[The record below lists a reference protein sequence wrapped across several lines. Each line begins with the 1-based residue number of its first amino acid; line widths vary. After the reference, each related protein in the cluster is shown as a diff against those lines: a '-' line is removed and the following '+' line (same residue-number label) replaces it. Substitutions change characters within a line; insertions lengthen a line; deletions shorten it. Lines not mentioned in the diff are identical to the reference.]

1 VPKLAVAVKR
11 ILVGRPQRSDR
22 LAHSL
27 LPKRIALPVFA
38 SDAMSSV
45 AYAPEEIFLT
55 LSVAG
60 VASYALSPWI
70 GLAVVIV
77 LLTVV
82 TSYRQNVHA
91 YPSGGGDYEVAT
103 VNLGRHAGLTV
114 ASALLVDYTL
124 TVAVSMS
131 SAAANIGALVP
142 LVAEHKVLFCVVAIA
157 LLTAVNLR
165 GIRESGAAFAVP
177 VYAFMIAIGAMV
189 IWGLTRVLLLGD
201 EVRAASADLHL
212 LAEGDAFT
220 GMALVLLVLR
230 SFTQG
235 AAALTGVE
243 AISNGVP
250 AFQKPKS
257 KNAATTLLLL
267 GVLSVSMFM
276 GLIALAQV
284 TGVKIAEDPAVQ
296 FPDAPP
302 GYVQQTMVA
311 QLADAVFAEFRPGFF
326 FVIIMTALIL
336 VLAANTAFNGFPVLG
351 SILSQDRY
359 LPRQLHTRG
368 DRLAFSNGIVVLAAF
383 AIVLVI
389 GFQAEVTRLIP
400 LYTVGVFVSF
410 TLSQT
415 GMVRHWRRHLA
426 TETDAGERR
435 RMRRAQAINGFGA
448 VMTGVVLITVL
459 ITKFLL
465 GAWIAIAAMAGFYV
479 LMLAIRRHYD
489 HVAEELDATEET
501 DTVLPSRNHAIVLV
515 ARLHRPTLRAIAY
528 ARATRPD
535 VLEAVTV
542 NVDDADT
549 RRLVREWDKRKIP
562 VSLKVVESPY
572 REITKPVLDYVK
584 RVRTKN
590 PRDIVTVFVPEYVV
604 GHWWEQVLHNQS
616 ALRIKT
622 RLLFQPGVM
631 VVSVPWQLK
640 SSERVVERAELTPG
654 AYRRGYPSAPRDDRP
669 AAPSPST
676 PRARAGTGAGKP
688 DGKKPDDTKSTAGTR
703 GGR

>member
-1 VPKLAVAVKR
+1 
-11 ILVGRPQRSDR
+11 
-22 LAHSL
+22 
-27 LPKRIALPVFA
+27 
-38 SDAMSSV
+38 MSSV

-60 VASYALSPWI
+60 ASAYALSPWI
-70 GLAVVIV
+70 GLAVVVV

-103 VNLGRHAGLTV
+103 VNLGRKAGLTV

-124 TVAVSMS
+124 TVAVSIS
-131 SAAANIGALVP
+131 SAAANIGALIP
-142 LVAEHKVLFCVVAIA
+142 FVAEHKVGFAVVAIV

-165 GIRESGAAFAVP
+165 GIRESGAAFAIP
-177 VYAFMIAIGAMV
+177 VYAFMLGMGSMI
-189 IWGLTRVLLLGD
+189 IWGLVRVLLLGD
-201 EVRAASADLHL
+201 DVRAPSADLHL

-220 GMALVLLVLR
+220 GMALVLLILR

-250 AFQKPKS
+250 AFRKPKS
-257 KNAATTLLLL
+257 RNAATTLLLL

-276 GLIALAQV
+276 GLIALAKV

-302 GYVQQTMVA
+302 GYVQQKMVA
-311 QLADAVFAEFRPGFF
+311 QLADAVFADFRPGFF
-326 FVIIMTALIL
+326 FVVIMTALIL
-336 VLAANTAFNGFPVLG
+336 ALAANTRFNGFPVLG
-351 SILSQDRY
+351 SILSQDRF

-368 DRLAFSNGIVVLAAF
+368 DRLAFSNGILILAAF
-383 AIVLVI
+383 AMILVV

-426 TETDAGERR
+426 TESDPAVRR
-435 RMRRAQAINGFGA
+435 RMRRSQAINGFGA
-448 VMTGVVLITVL
+448 VMTGVVLATVL
-459 ITKFLL
+459 VTKFLL
-465 GAWIAIAAMAGFYV
+465 GAWIAIAAMAGFYA
-479 LMLAIRRHYD
+479 LMVAIQRHYD
-489 HVAEELDATEET
+489 HVAEELDAT
-501 DTVLPSRNHAIVLV
+501 DVATVLPSRNHGIVLV
-515 ARLHRPTLRAIAY
+515 AKLHRPTLRAVAY
-528 ARATRPD
+528 ARALRPD

-542 NVDDADT
+542 NVDDAET
-549 RRLVREWDKRKIP
+549 RKLVREWDQRKIP

-604 GHWWEQVLHNQS
+604 GHWWEQILHNQS

-640 SSERVVERAELTPG
+640 SSERVVERAEVTPG
-654 AYRRGYPSAPRDDRP
+654 AFRRAYGPAPRDDRP
-669 AAPSPST
+669 AAPSPASARAR
-676 PRARAGTGAGKP
+676 PEAGEAAAGSRADGARAGAGRP
-688 DGKKPDDTKSTAGTR
+688 RS
-703 GGR
+703 

>member
-1 VPKLAVAVKR
+1 VSKLAVAVKR

-70 GLAVVIV
+70 GLAVVVV

-103 VNLGRHAGLTV
+103 VNLGRRAGLTV

-124 TVAVSMS
+124 TVAVSI
-131 SAAANIGALVP
+131 SAAAANVGALVP
-142 LVAEHKVLFCVVAIA
+142 FVSEHKVLFAVGAIT

-165 GIRESGAAFAVP
+165 GIRESGLAFAIP
-177 VYAFMIAIGAMV
+177 VYAFMFAIGTMV

-201 EVRAASADLHL
+201 PVRAESADLHL
-212 LAEGDAFT
+212 LAEADAFT

-250 AFQKPKS
+250 AFRKPKS

-276 GLIALAQV
+276 GLIALARL
-284 TGVKIAEDPAVQ
+284 TGVQIAEDPAAQ

-302 GYVQQTMVA
+302 GYEQHTMVA
-311 QLADAVFAEFRPGFF
+311 QLAEAVFADFRLGFF
-326 FVIIMTALIL
+326 FVIVMTALIL

-351 SILSQDRY
+351 SILSQDRF

-368 DRLAFSNGIVVLAAF
+368 DRLAFSNGILILAAL
-383 AIVLVI
+383 AMVLVI

-426 TETDAGERR
+426 TETDPATRR
-435 RMRRAQAINGFGA
+435 RMRRSQAINGFGA
-448 VMTGVVLITVL
+448 VMTGLVLITVL
-459 ITKFLL
+459 ITKFTL

-479 LMLAIRRHYD
+479 LMVAIQRHYD
-489 HVAEELDATEET
+489 HVAVELDASDA

-515 ARLHRPTLRAIAY
+515 ARLHRPTLRAVAY

-542 NVDDADT
+542 NVDDAET
-549 RRLVREWDKRKIP
+549 RKLVREWDKRKIP
-562 VSLKVVESPY
+562 VPLKVIESPY

-590 PRDIVTVFVPEYVV
+590 PRDVVTVFVPEYVV

-616 ALRIKT
+616 ALRLKT

-640 SSERVVERAELTPG
+640 SSERVVERDELTPG
-654 AYRRGYPSAPRDDRP
+654 AYRRGYGPAPRDDRP
-669 AAPSPST
+669 AAPSPSV
-676 PRARAGTGAGKP
+676 PRAAGDGAGGG
-688 DGKKPDDTKSTAGTR
+688 DRSDDARATAGR
-703 GGR
+703 PRR